1 MNAVDF
7 EYLHY
12 KEVRKKAS
20 ESVKRKSHIS
30 IAVWIIVG
38 FFTIS
43 IVMVAL
49 LPLFSTLAMV
59 EIKETNASFVTI
71 IPENEAPEEQLL
83 TVLYE
88 QEADSKEIS
97 AIYIEVFQPRKE
109 TIYYME
115 IPVQTKIMLSN
126 ELYKSL
132 QTYSPEL
139 PQYLKLSKMAEGFS
153 KDYALTGCNRI
164 LSELLGISLEH
175 YVSGETESLQHWM
188 ETLGINNTKK
198 EFFGQYAKWL
208 EVSVSDLS
216 NKERWIYY
224 ESYQKI
230 TKVEKKLAAGNQ
242 EVGEFIISSK
252 QCKELIEHWKYL
264 LRIEE

>member
-1 MNAVDF
+1 MTEHHSARTLFFV
-7 EYLHY
+7 
-12 KEVRKKAS
+12 
-20 ESVKRKSHIS
+20 IGG
-30 IAVWIIVG
+30 IV
-38 FFTIS
+38 T
-43 IVMVAL
+43 VL
-49 LPLFSTLAMV
+49 LAMAAV
-59 EIKETNASFVTI
+59 VPFLTELLKIEVVHTMSPMITTSPLPNTI
-71 IPENEAPEEQLL
+71 EEQLI

-88 QEADSKEIS
+88 QEEVSGEIS
-97 AIYIEVFQPRKE
+97 AIYIEVFQPSKE

-153 KDYALTGCNRI
+153 KDYALAGCNRI
-164 LSELLGISLEH
+164 LSELLGVSLEH
-175 YVSGETESLQHWM
+175 YVSGEKEFVQHWM
-188 ETLGINNTKK
+188 ETLEINNTKK
-198 EFFGQYAKWL
+198 EFFEQYARWL

-216 NKERWIYY
+216 NKERWMYY

-230 TKVEKKLAAGNQ
+230 TKVEKKMAAGNQ
-242 EVGEFIISSK
+242 EVENFIISSK

>member
-1 MNAVDF
+1 MTEHHSARTLFFVIGGIVTVLLTMAAVIPF
-7 EYLHY
+7 LTELL
-12 KEVRKKAS
+12 KIEVVNTMS
-20 ESVKRKSHIS
+20 PVITTSPLPN
-30 IAVWIIVG
+30 
-38 FFTIS
+38 TI
-43 IVMVAL
+43 
-49 LPLFSTLAMV
+49 
-59 EIKETNASFVTI
+59 
-71 IPENEAPEEQLL
+71 EEQLI

-88 QEADSKEIS
+88 QEEVSGEIS